1 MVTEHTTRVLY
12 IYFVERTNIILKP
25 LEGKENIPMTDAL
38 AKAKEAL
45 VHPPRIAVLVGPKQM
60 KTKYGRYILQT
71 AEEMKYKL
79 IIRNVEEWKCL
90 KIKEKDHPNIIIFI
104 DNFGVRKDV
113 YESWE
118 PYLDEIYSACVY
130 YNVTAIIGMDNTT
143 FKDYLAKKK
152 HHRILSKKYVVEL
165 SEKERCFKAGDG
177 MSFQEIVFIAGVIL
191 AIAVVVGLYLV
202 R

>member
-1 MVTEHTTRVLY
+1 MKDGVT
-12 IYFVERTNIILKP
+12 K
-25 LEGKENIPMTDAL
+25 G
-38 AKAKEAL
+38 KEAL
-45 VHPPRIAVLVGPKQM
+45 LNPPRIAVLVGPKQL
-60 KTKYGRYILQT
+60 KTQYGRYLLQT
-71 AEEMKYKL
+71 AEDMKYKL
-79 IIRNVEEWKCL
+79 VIRNVEEWKCV
-90 KIKEKDHPNIIIFI
+90 KIEEKDHPNTIIFI

-143 FKDYLAKKK
+143 YKDYLAKKK
-152 HHRILSKKYVVEL
+152 HHRILSKKHVVEL
-165 SEKERCFKAGDG
+165 SEKGICFKAGDA